1 MSSKAAP
8 VTNHTAIPRP
18 HQRTMFTKATKTQA
32 RLRLA
37 LCGPSGS
44 GKTYTAL
51 EIARHLG
58 KTVAVIDTEHGSA
71 SKYADRFDFDVCNL
85 TDFHPSKYLEAIKAA
100 GQAGY
105 GVIVIDSLSHAWFA
119 ELELAGKSFDGW
131 KNVRPL
137 ERALID
143 AMLSSPAHIIAT
155 MRTKTEWVMEEYV
168 NKQGKTCAAPKKVGT
183 APIQASG
190 IEYEFDLAG
199 EIDLNHLLTISKSR
213 CPELSNTT
221 HLNPGQDL
229 ADTMLSWLTD
239 GAPAP
244 ETALE
249 KGQRIKAAREA
260 AGMSLE
266 TVKLI
271 MESEFQRTSPAQL
284 ASEQCDRLI
293 ELISAA

>member
-1 MSSKAAP
+1 
-8 VTNHTAIPRP
+8 
-18 HQRTMFTKATKTQA
+18 MFQKATKTQA

-37 LCGPSGS
+37 LCGPSGA
-44 GKTYTAL
+44 GKTYSAL
-51 EIARHLG
+51 KIAQHLG
-58 KTVAVIDTEHGSA
+58 KTVAVIDSEHGSA

-85 TDFHPSKYLEAIKAA
+85 VDFHPSKYMEAIKAA

-105 GVIVIDSLSHAWFA
+105 EVILIDSLTHAWFA

-143 AMLSSPAHIIAT
+143 AMLASPAHVIAT
-155 MRTKTEWVMEEYV
+155 MRSKTEWVMEEYT
-168 NKQGKTCAAPKKVGT
+168 NKQGKTCSAPKKVGM

-199 EIDLNHLLTISKSR
+199 EIDLNHSLSISKSR

-221 HLNPGQDL
+221 HMNPGQEL
-229 ADTMLSWLTD
+229 AETMLAWLTD

-244 ETALE
+244 ETAVE
-249 KGQRIKAAREA
+249 KGQRIRQAREA
-260 AGMSLE
+260 VGMSVEDVSVL
-266 TVKLI
+266 
-271 MESEFQRTSPAQL
+271 MDHEFNRTSPAQL
-284 ASEQCDRLI
+284 SSEDCDRLI
-293 ELISAA
+293 ALIEAVGSAEPA